1 MGGLVLSVGSTPASP
16 LGIIIREDPS
26 HLKLPG
32 GKMMP
37 FEVFLL
43 YTVKNVNL
51 ALREYLSNEDI
62 LKRNAKNPRVR
73 ERAN

>member
-1 MGGLVLSVGSTPASP
+1 
-16 LGIIIREDPS
+16 
-26 HLKLPG
+26 
-32 GKMMP
+32 MMP

>member
-1 MGGLVLSVGSTPASP
+1 
-16 LGIIIREDPS
+16 
-26 HLKLPG
+26 
-32 GKMMP
+32 MMP

-62 LKRNAKNPRVR
+62 LKEMRKIHEFEKELIKLVDDS
-73 ERAN
+73 E